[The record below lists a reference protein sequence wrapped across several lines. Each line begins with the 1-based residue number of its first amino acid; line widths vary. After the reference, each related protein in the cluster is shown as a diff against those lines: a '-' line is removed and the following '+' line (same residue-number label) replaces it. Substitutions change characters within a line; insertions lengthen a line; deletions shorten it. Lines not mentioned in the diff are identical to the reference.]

1 MKPHLVD
8 IHTINPR
15 IRVELLYATPRN
27 FTGQVVYDFD
37 RCFVREVVALAL
49 DAVQRALELQ
59 DLGLKI
65 WDGYRPLSAQWKFW
79 EIMPDERYVSDP
91 RKGGRH
97 TRGTAV
103 DVTLVNAAGSEL
115 VMPTGF
121 DDFSSRAHRDS
132 REAPEEA
139 IRNRELL
146 REVMERHGFVGI
158 ESEWWHYDLVGWEKI
173 PLID

>member
-1 MKPHLVD
+1 MKPPLVD
-8 IHTINPR
+8 IHIVNPR
-15 IRVELLYATPRN
+15 IQVELLYATPHN

-37 RCFVREVVALAL
+37 RCLVVQPVALAL
-49 DAVQRALELQ
+49 DAVQRALEPQ
-59 DLGLKI
+59 GLGLKI
-65 WDGYRPLSAQWKFW
+65 WDGYRPIAAQWKFW

-103 DVTLVNAAGSEL
+103 DVTLVDAAGEEL

-121 DDFSSRAHRDS
+121 DDFSARAHRDS
-132 REAPEEA
+132 RDASPEA
-139 IRNRELL
+139 IRNRERL
-146 REVMERHGFVGI
+146 RAVMEGHGFLGI
-158 ESEWWHYDLVGWEKI
+158 ESEWWHYDWAGWERF